1 MLGKYKARLPPVVI
15 HCFTGD
21 ATQAAAYLK
30 EGCYIGLTGGRLS
43 LLSSTEMLNC
53 RIVMFYFPMYVYFSF
68 FLLDY
73 LFSYICFCR
82 LCMERQI

>member
-53 RIVMFYFPMYVYFSF
+53 RIVIVYV
-68 FLLDY
+68 
-73 LFSYICFCR
+73 LFSYVCVLFFFPIKLFIFIY
-82 LCMERQI
+82 LFL